1 MIDIQGGVPVTIQQM
16 KYLMAIVYAGS
27 ISEAAK
33 QLYVAQS
40 SVSASMRELE
50 NEFGFEIFTRGSRG
64 VSLTRKGENLAVDVK
79 TILEKIESLDSKFKK
94 RNEQHN
100 SFSVATQHHLPG
112 IDAFCQFIQAATGA
126 PYNFAYLEMK
136 TSDVLHA
143 VSNGLADIGI
153 MFLASSAKDLMIQRI
168 RKLGLVFNNIAYKPV
183 HIYLHE
189 SHPLAA
195 HPMIYP
201 EELNDYPFITYDLAV
216 DNDSA
221 FTDILNYTQKQV
233 VHVTDRAAAYTL
245 LRDIHGYLSGSG
257 FPTKDEKKNGIRVV
271 PLCGGETWEIGWL
284 SKVNIAENEMT
295 PVFLRY
301 LIDRFDADDKS
312 QNKLNQDPN
321 YRLR

>member
-1 MIDIQGGVPVTIQQM
+1 
-16 KYLMAIVYAGS
+16 MAIVYAGS

-50 NEFGFEIFTRGSRG
+50 NEFGFEIFSRGSRG

-94 RNEQHN
+94 HDKPHN

-112 IDAFCQFIQAATGA
+112 IDAFCHFVQTENDN
-126 PYNFAYLEMK
+126 PYDFSYLEMK

-143 VSNGLADIGI
+143 VSNGLADVGI
-153 MFLASSAKDLMIQRI
+153 MFLTSATKDLMIQRI
-168 RKLGLVFNNIAYKPV
+168 RKLGLVFNNISYKPV

-189 SHPLAA
+189 SHPLASR
-195 HPMIYP
+195 HMIYP

-216 DNDSA
+216 DSDST
-221 FTDILNYTQKQV
+221 FTDVLNYTQKQV
-233 VHVTDRAAAYTL
+233 IHVTDRAAAYTL

-257 FPTKDEKKNGIRVV
+257 FPTKDEKKNGIRVI

-284 SKVNIAENEMT
+284 TKASIVENEMT

-301 LIDRFDADDKS
+301 LTAQFETG
-312 QNKLNQDPN
+312 N
-321 YRLR
+321 

>member
-1 MIDIQGGVPVTIQQM
+1 MTVQQM

-94 RNEQHN
+94 RGEPHN

-112 IDAFCQFIQAATGA
+112 IDAFCHFIQSATGD
-126 PYNFAYLEMK
+126 PYNFSYLEMK

-143 VSNGLADIGI
+143 VANGLADVGI
-153 MFLASSAKDLMIQRI
+153 MFLTSATKDLMIQRI
-168 RKLGLVFNNIAYKPV
+168 RKLGLVFNNISYKPV

-189 SHPLAA
+189 SHPLANR
-195 HPMIYP
+195 PMLYP
-201 EELNDYPFITYDLAV
+201 EELSAYPFITYDLAV

-233 VHVTDRAAAYTL
+233 IHVTDRAAAYTL

-257 FPTKDEKKNGIRVV
+257 FPTKDEKMNGIRVI

-284 SKVNIAENEMT
+284 AKVNIAENELT
-295 PVFLRY
+295 PIFLRY
-301 LIDRFDADDKS
+301 LIAQFEPDETQK
-312 QNKLNQDPN
+312 K
-321 YRLR
+321 

>member
-1 MIDIQGGVPVTIQQM
+1 MTIQQM

-153 MFLASSAKDLMIQRI
+153 MFLASSSKDLMIQRI

-195 HPMIYP
+195 RPMIYP
-201 EELNDYPFITYDLAV
+201 EELND
-216 DNDSA
+216 
-221 FTDILNYTQKQV
+221 
-233 VHVTDRAAAYTL
+233 
-245 LRDIHGYLSGSG
+245 
-257 FPTKDEKKNGIRVV
+257 
-271 PLCGGETWEIGWL
+271 
-284 SKVNIAENEMT
+284 
-295 PVFLRY
+295 
-301 LIDRFDADDKS
+301 
-312 QNKLNQDPN
+312 
-321 YRLR
+321 